1 MSMHGVECRMPG
13 VIRQRFPSD
22 RIHEHESISGPSSH
36 VSPETV
42 PSANPRP
49 GEGAAFSATTERC
62 DGMMLVMSER
72 ACEAIRSLNTFE
84 IIDWDH
90 L

>member
-1 MSMHGVECRMPG
+1 MYLRSLFACLARRSAFNQSPPG
-13 VIRQRFPSD
+13 SGAPS
-22 RIHEHESISGPSSH
+22 
-36 VSPETV
+36 
-42 PSANPRP
+42 
-49 GEGAAFSATTERC
+49 FSATTERC
-62 DGMMLVMSER
+62 DEMMLVMSER